1 MFLLVC
7 RGTLSNH
14 DQLRHPSLCE
24 RVTTHNLPQH
34 SLPGRHLVQVQERH
48 QPLPIPSL
56 SANTLYLTKRH
67 SERAEQD
74 STGSLFVDT
83 PGAGRSRFGMLQV
96 PSPGGGVED
105 GHGPRTP
112 LGLEDPRQLFV
123 IVGHHLPLQPLF
135 GGGEHQQPVDI
146 LDGSEGLLPELQ
158 LDGDFELL
166 EPRLEEPGERVRV
179 AKVDRVGLLSVLL
192 RVEEVLAELLGQTT
206 ELGFTRVGTAEPKG
220 LEGDLLRE
228 CPGVYNRVSKETL
241 TRDES
246 EATTGLTW

>member
-1 MFLLVC
+1 M
-7 RGTLSNH
+7 
-14 DQLRHPSLCE
+14 
-24 RVTTHNLPQH
+24 
-34 SLPGRHLVQVQERH
+34 
-48 QPLPIPSL
+48 
-56 SANTLYLTKRH
+56 
-67 SERAEQD
+67 
-74 STGSLFVDT
+74 
-83 PGAGRSRFGMLQV
+83 
-96 PSPGGGVED
+96 
-105 GHGPRTP
+105 
-112 LGLEDPRQLFV
+112 
-123 IVGHHLPLQPLF
+123 
-135 GGGEHQQPVDI
+135 DI